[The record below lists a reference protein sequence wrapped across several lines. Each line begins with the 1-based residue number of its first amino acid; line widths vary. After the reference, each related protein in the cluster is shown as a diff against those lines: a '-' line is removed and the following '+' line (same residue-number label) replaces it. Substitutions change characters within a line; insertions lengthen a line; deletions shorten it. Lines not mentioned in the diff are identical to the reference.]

1 MTHRGQDSHARDA
14 AYRQIYGGVSS
25 NLTPGNK
32 VLFGPGHV
40 PLPVV
45 GVTREVLHSG
55 DKHTT
60 EDLYI
65 VKHLNT
71 ALLSRPASVNLRLV
85 ARIDSIDL
93 DSVKQTY
100 PKLCDGLGLVQQP
113 YTIKLKPGVK
123 PVSLKAP
130 RRVPLPLMGK
140 VKQELQRMEK
150 LGVISRIEEPTE
162 WCSGMV
168 VAPQKDKDEV
178 RICVDLTPL
187 NEAVCR
193 EKFIL
198 PSVDQTLGMLSGAKF
213 FSKIDANMG
222 FWQIP
227 LTKDCA
233 HYTTFI
239 TPFGRYFFNRL
250 PFGISSAP
258 EHFQNQMVKV
268 TEGQEGVVCHM
279 DDVLIW
285 GSTQAEHDARV
296 HAVLQRAQEAGI
308 TLNMAKCEFSKT
320 TVKFLGYVISPE
332 GVTPDPEKTR
342 AVQEMDPPQNISE
355 LRSFLGMVNQLGKF
369 VPNLAEKDKALR
381 DLLSKK
387 NQWYWGPEQ
396 SKAFT
401 SLKKELSS
409 TPVLQLYDPNK
420 KPENLS
426 RRLIIRAR
434 WRSPSGTAGRLGA
447 SGIRIQSTH
456 EHGAEVRSGGK
467 RGAGPDLGMRKIQ
480 RLHHRPSLQAGD
492 RPQTPREPARWTST
506 GHTPS

>member
-1 MTHRGQDSHARDA
+1 MSQEEQPVAVREQQAMPQAQARANASATFSINPPESLDFSKPQDWEKWIRRFERFRVASDLDKSSEANQVNTLIYCMGDEADDVLRGLRITDEQKLVYSSVKDGFTNFFVPKKNVIYQRAKFNMRVQEPTESADSFITALYALAEDCGYGALREELLRD
-14 AYRQIYGGVSS
+14 RI
-25 NLTPGNK
+25 
-32 VLFGPGHV
+32 
-40 PLPVV
+40 VV
-45 GVTREVLHSG
+45 GIRDRALSQKMQMERELDLVKAINMARQVEDIKRQQIDIRGNPHANKATVDALHSDKG
-55 DKHTT
+55 KRPAWKNKKQPVKQTKDKHDTQGAGQPCQRCT
-60 EDLYI
+60 
-65 VKHLNT
+65 
-71 ALLSRPASVNLRLV
+71 LLSRPASDNLRLV

-168 VAPQKDKDEV
+168 VAPKKDKDKV

-198 PSVDQTLGMLSGAKF
+198 PSIDQTLGMLSGAKF

-285 GSTQAEHDARV
+285 GPRKRSTTPACTQFCRGHKRQA
-296 HAVLQRAQEAGI
+296 
-308 TLNMAKCEFSKT
+308 
-320 TVKFLGYVISPE
+320 
-332 GVTPDPEKTR
+332 
-342 AVQEMDPPQNISE
+342 
-355 LRSFLGMVNQLGKF
+355 
-369 VPNLAEKDKALR
+369 
-381 DLLSKK
+381 
-387 NQWYWGPEQ
+387 
-396 SKAFT
+396 
-401 SLKKELSS
+401 
-409 TPVLQLYDPNK
+409 
-420 KPENLS
+420 
-426 RRLIIRAR
+426 
-434 WRSPSGTAGRLGA
+434 
-447 SGIRIQSTH
+447 
-456 EHGAEVRSGGK
+456 
-467 RGAGPDLGMRKIQ
+467 
-480 RLHHRPSLQAGD
+480 
-492 RPQTPREPARWTST
+492 
-506 GHTPS
+506 